1 MEPQSNYVFDIKYLN
16 GKVVFNMVVPVIF
29 HSTFCYVVFF
39 LENRIKP
46 PYLHR
51 QGGKKIEN
59 LHKKSANCLSI
70 RTKPFVSLFLT
81 LRTRYNQ
88 PWMMTDNCL

>member
-1 MEPQSNYVFDIKYLN
+1 MLYFLA
-16 GKVVFNMVVPVIF
+16 
-29 HSTFCYVVFF
+29 HSFMSLF
-39 LENRIKP
+39 LDNLIKP

-70 RTKPFVSLFLT
+70 RTKPSVSLFLI

-88 PWMMTDNCL
+88 PLMMTDNCL